1 LIASLVVCE
10 LTLRLVGC
18 DHLLRRE
25 HQSAA
30 FLSTNPYWGVWHFA
44 DDRVEHGKGCFETR
58 YETNDYGMKSPEV
71 RPGAKAIALLGD
83 SFVEGFGNDNA
94 HSVDAVMRRL
104 LAGRYDVLNF
114 GVSGGFTTID
124 ELVLYDDFV
133 RYFHPKVVVLF
144 FSNYNDLEENLDPA
158 KSRYIDRDLRLVYP
172 RPRSFE
178 EIVSVVRTPRAA
190 AAERRADR
198 RFCLGRLYRIAEKVI
213 RLESQMLFNLRW
225 DFRDELA
232 RPYLPDEDDGI
243 RRSWAIVETSLARI
257 HDIAAAEATTF
268 VVVDIADPYQLDP
281 NWLRVASLRSGKT
294 LDPTHPN
301 RRLGEICRKL
311 GVPYYDMYPDAK
323 QHLESNRL
331 RFPYLSFSCD
341 RHYNRDGQ
349 ELMGRLVTRYLEE
362 NRLLDR

>member
-1 LIASLVVCE
+1 MLASLVACE
-10 LTLRLVGC
+10 LALRSFGC
-18 DHLLRRE
+18 DHLFRRE

-44 DDRVEHGKGCFETR
+44 NDRVEHGKSCFDAH
-58 YETNDYGMKSPEV
+58 YETNDYGMKSPAV
-71 RPGAKAIALLGD
+71 RPGAKSIALLGD
-83 SFVEGFGNDNA
+83 SFVEGFGNDNE
-94 HSVDAVMRRL
+94 HSVDAVMRQL

-124 ELVLYDDFV
+124 EVVLYDDFV
-133 RYFHPKVVVLF
+133 RYFHPALAVLF

-178 EIVSVVRTPRAA
+178 EVVAAVRAPRAA
-190 AAERRADR
+190 AAARRADR
-198 RFCLGRLYRIAEKVI
+198 RLCLGRLYRVAEKAI

-232 RPYLPDEDDGI
+232 RPYLAEEDADM
-243 RRSWAIVETSLARI
+243 RRSWAIVETALGRI
-257 HDIAAAEATTF
+257 RDVAAADATTF

-281 NWLRVASLRSGKT
+281 NWLRLASVRSRVA

-301 RRLGEICRKL
+301 RRLGEICQKL
-311 GVPYYDMYPDAK
+311 GIAYYDMYPDAK

-341 RHYNRDGQ
+341 RHYSRDGQ
-349 ELMGRLVTRYLEE
+349 ELMGNLVTRYLEE
-362 NRLLDR
+362 NRLLR